1 MSEELDKSL
10 QRMIT
15 LINTILVITIIGIVA
30 KVGIGLG
37 TIISARAITNQVQQQ
52 VINTTTNCKY

>member
-30 KVGIGLG
+30 RVGIGLG
-37 TIISARAITNQVQQQ
+37 TIISARAITNQVHQQ
-52 VINTTTNCKY
+52 VMNTTTNYKY